1 MYRRPR
7 LVNWYPQLNNIS
19 ERIKVHEKDI
29 PIKIHCDYF
38 ATIDRDLFIA
48 TWRINQIKIYNTTH
62 YFITPQ
68 FGEDLLTKQYSVR
81 STLNNYRL

>member
-1 MYRRPR
+1 M
-7 LVNWYPQLNNIS
+7 NWYPQLNNIS
-19 ERIKVHEKDI
+19 ERIEVDEKDF
-29 PIKIHCDYF
+29 PIQIHFDYF
-38 ATIDRDLFIA
+38 ATNDRDLFIV

-68 FGEDLLTKQYSVR
+68 FGEDPLTQQHSVR